1 MPVEV
6 TSTRY
11 IRPALSECIL
21 AYKGRRY
28 WVIEIPQGCVFEG
41 FSKQVADLLVWDGSY
56 GTIIGGANRLNDKK
70 YRCFASVGQGCTCGD
85 ATNYRDV
92 ASTVAECVDSYI
104 KHCFT

>member
-1 MPVEV
+1 MPEV
-6 TSTRY
+6 ISTRY

-28 WVIEIPQGCVFEG
+28 WVIEIPEGGVFEG

-56 GTIIGGANRLNDKK
+56 GTVIGGANRLSDKK
-70 YRCFASVGQGCTCGD
+70 YRCFATVGQGCTCGD
-85 ATNYRDV
+85 ATSYRDV
-92 ASTVAECVDSYI
+92 ASTVAKCVGIYI